1 MHSKTLAEKQV
12 LSYNG
17 RGIQVVSL
25 VCGLVGGDTVQ
36 SSMSES
42 MGALISQA
50 LNDKSRYKVLRFLEE
65 LLGKVPILHIQD
77 STEAHIFSME
87 NSHINGRFLCASDF
101 LRSAEIGNLIQKRR
115 PNISIP
121 QE

>member
-65 LLGKVPILHIQD
+65 LLGKVPIYTSKIP
-77 STEAHIFSME
+77 
-87 NSHINGRFLCASDF
+87 
-101 LRSAEIGNLIQKRR
+101 LRHTSSRWRIHT
-115 PNISIP
+115 
-121 QE
+121 